1 MSNSSPGPPSTDSGA
16 KPGTRAGLP
25 KRMIAPTQ
33 GGFDVLSLD
42 FEGWRPLA
50 DTGLCIP
57 HLPGKTAVTRLTL
70 TVDEAAAQ
78 MFGLSRA
85 AAYRCVKRG
94 ELGGYSSAATSSS
107 RSPQSTSYCTRRR
120 PCRRHQRS

>member
-1 MSNSSPGPPSTDSGA
+1 
-16 KPGTRAGLP
+16 
-25 KRMIAPTQ
+25 MIASTK

-70 TVDEAAAQ
+70 TVDEAAQ
-78 MFGLSRA
+78 MLGVSRA

-94 ELGGYSSAATSSS
+94 ELPRCTARPPHRHPGRRS
-107 RSPQSTSYCTRRR
+107 RRAVARVGASRRR
-120 PCRRHQRS
+120 QQRS